1 MRFLFYI
8 FITTLCLSC
17 TEEAPQT
24 LLVQD
29 RNLIDSLYLK
39 EVGELKPEIDSL
51 CELNF
56 DKRVAGL
63 VDSILIERQGEI
75 EEQVRRLQEIKRNN

>member
-1 MRFLFYI
+1 MKFFYCIFTSLLF
-8 FITTLCLSC
+8 FSC
-17 TEEAPQT
+17 TEEAPET

-39 EVGELKPEIDSL
+39 EVSKLKPELDSL

-63 VDSILIERQGEI
+63 VDSILQERQEEI
-75 EEQVRRLQEIKRNN
+75 EEQVRRLQEIKRNF